1 MSMKSVISTQCE
13 NESKCF
19 KRSKKVF
26 WEATYNYDSYDSFDM
41 VEVNYEYLRGRD
53 SERVF

>member
-1 MSMKSVISTQCE
+1 MMSAISTQCE

-19 KRSKKVF
+19 KRSKKC
-26 WEATYNYDSYDSFDM
+26 WEATYNYDSHDSFDM

-53 SERVF
+53 SERFF